1 MPIHHKHSFLAYM
14 FMPGLLLTDAHAD
27 KKSEKEAFK
36 LAEFQ
41 LKEKDKKDEILAEIA
56 AGGMPDLNASKTSNA
71 ISAAAPIIN
80 SVASIFGGGTKKNNP
95 NMMYIVIGGIVL
107 VLFIFMGKR
116 K

>member
-1 MPIHHKHSFLAYM
+1 M
-14 FMPGLLLTDAHAD
+14 FFPGLLLTDAHAD

-41 LKEKDKKDEILAEIA
+41 LKEKDKRDETLAEIA
-56 AGGMPDLNASKTSNA
+56 AGGMPDLNASKTSTA
-71 ISAAAPIIN
+71 MTSLSPIIN

-95 NMMYIVIGGIVL
+95 NMMYIIIGGVVL
-107 VLFIFMGKR
+107 LIFLFMGKR